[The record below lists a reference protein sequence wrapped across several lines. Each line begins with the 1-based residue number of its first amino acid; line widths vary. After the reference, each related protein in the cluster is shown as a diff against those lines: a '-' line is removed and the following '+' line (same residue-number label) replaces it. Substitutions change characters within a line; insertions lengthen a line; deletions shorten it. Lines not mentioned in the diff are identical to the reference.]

1 MSVLLCSCTRVTVYG
16 RSGKLLGV
24 SGRTLSVTATVF
36 GIGAC
41 FVYVCGLLLPPPSS
55 LSLNSHPTFCLTF
68 SDGVLVGYS
77 CGATAVLPSFWGGA
91 HALTL
96 AHGSHAKR
104 CHFTLID
111 EHVRQA

>member
-1 MSVLLCSCTRVTVYG
+1 MTS
-16 RSGKLLGV
+16 
-24 SGRTLSVTATVF
+24 TVF

-41 FVYVCGLLLPPPSS
+41 FVYVCGLLLLPPPLSS
-55 LSLNSHPTFCLTF
+55 LYLNPPPTFCLTC

-77 CGATAVLPSFWGGA
+77 CGATAVLPPFWGGA

>member
-1 MSVLLCSCTRVTVYG
+1 MTS
-16 RSGKLLGV
+16 
-24 SGRTLSVTATVF
+24 TVF

-41 FVYVCGLLLPPPSS
+41 FVFVCGLLLPPPPLSS
-55 LSLNSHPTFCLTF
+55 LYLNSPPTFCLTL
-68 SDGVLVGYS
+68 SAGVLVGYS
-77 CGATAVLPSFWGGA
+77 CGAAVVLSCFWDGA